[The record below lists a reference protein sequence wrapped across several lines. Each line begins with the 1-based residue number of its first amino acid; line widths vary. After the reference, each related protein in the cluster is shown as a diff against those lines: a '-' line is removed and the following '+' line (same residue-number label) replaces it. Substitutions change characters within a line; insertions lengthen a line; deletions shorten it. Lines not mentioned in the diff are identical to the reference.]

1 MCGILGEF
9 SIKARPIEEEEFK
22 KLLNLSVARGPDNQG
37 YYSNRKN
44 LQLGFNRLSILDLS
58 KLGNQPIHSLDKQ
71 MSMVF
76 NGEIYN
82 YLEIKSLLLKLGV
95 NIQSTG
101 DSEVLINS
109 FRYIGINETLQKIDG
124 MFSIGL
130 FDHKLKSLYL
140 IRDFSGIKPLHY
152 GYSSD
157 YVVFASQYDQI
168 AKHRS
173 FVHNKIDTKVLKLYL
188 SQHFI
193 PAPYGILENTFQVE
207 PGQVVSFNKFGEKI
221 SSLFWEFPK
230 YSEQKFFNFNSG
242 FKKIDRALTH
252 SVRSEL
258 MSDVP
263 ICSFLSGGVDSALI
277 SFYANKEMEVPLRA
291 ITIGSSSSKYDESS
305 DARKYGRLIGV
316 QHTIKQMTANDA
328 NNLLD
333 DIGKSMREPFA
344 DFSIFPTFLVSKIAR
359 KNAKVALSG
368 DGADELFF
376 GYERFW
382 SIVKNQNIQKMPY
395 FIKYGIYGIDKIIS
409 NNEHINGLCLFP
421 SQSEAHFNLHSR
433 FF

>member
-9 SIKARPIEEEEFK
+9 SITAKPTEKEEFK

-71 MSMVF
+71 ISMVF

-82 YLEIKSLLLKLGV
+82 YREIKSLLSKLGIS
-95 NIQSTG
+95 IQSSG
-101 DSEVLINS
+101 DSAVLVNA

-173 FVHNKIDTKVLKLYL
+173 FVHNKIDSRVLKLYL

-193 PAPYGILENTFQVE
+193 PAPHGILENTFQVE
-207 PGQVVSFNKFGEKI
+207 PGQVVSFNRFGEKI
-221 SSLFWEFPK
+221 SNVFWEFPK
-230 YSEQKFFNFNSG
+230 YTEQKFFNFNSDL
-242 FKKIDRALTH
+242 KKIDKALNH

-263 ICSFLSGGVDSALI
+263 ICSFLSGGIDSALI
-277 SFYANKEMEVPLRA
+277 SFYANKEMDVPLRA
-291 ITIGSSSSKYDESS
+291 ITIGSSSIKYDESS
-305 DARKYGRLIGV
+305 DAKKYGRLIGV

-333 DIGKSMREPFA
+333 DIGKSIR
-344 DFSIFPTFLVSKIAR
+344 SHLQISQ
-359 KNAKVALSG
+359 
-368 DGADELFF
+368 FF
-376 GYERFW
+376 R
-382 SIVKNQNIQKMPY
+382 
-395 FIKYGIYGIDKIIS
+395 
-409 NNEHINGLCLFP
+409 HI
-421 SQSEAHFNLHSR
+421 
-433 FF
+433 